1 MFLRKQDL
9 VGDPSVAWWYR
20 INAPT
25 LGRSYALR
33 WKVIDRVGVAVV
45 IEVDVGGILIAI
57 VGLSGISMTVV
68 GLSVICE
75 GA

>member
-1 MFLRKQDL
+1 MMFLRKHDL

-33 WKVIDRVGVAVV
+33 WKVIDRVGVVVV
-45 IEVDVGGILIAI
+45 IEVV

-68 GLSVICE
+68 GLLVIRG

>member
-20 INAPT
+20 TNAPT

-33 WKVIDRVGVAVV
+33 WKVIDRVGVVVV
-45 IEVDVGGILIAI
+45 IEVV

-68 GLSVICE
+68 GLSVMRE

>member
-1 MFLRKQDL
+1 M
-9 VGDPSVAWWYR
+9 S
-20 INAPT
+20 APT

-33 WKVIDRVGVAVV
+33 WKVMDRVGVVVV
-45 IEVDVGGILIAI
+45 IEVDVGGILMAI

>member
-20 INAPT
+20 MSAPT

-33 WKVIDRVGVAVV
+33 WKVIERVGVVVV
-45 IEVDVGGILIAI
+45 IEVVMGGILITV
-57 VGLSGISMTVV
+57 VGLSGILMTVV